1 MNAAS
6 VVSTSSSSHRNVRM
20 MFDMMPSDPL
30 PAITFATLRSNFSAK
45 PFPQIEPAVGIVVEA
60 AEDSAQSPPA
70 PAARGPADSHS
81 KRAWQRA

>member
-30 PAITFATLRSNFSAK
+30 PAITFSDLQIVLARKHLAK
-45 PFPQIEPAVGIVVEA
+45 IEA
-60 AEDSAQSPPA
+60 AVRIQIQVGERAPPW
-70 PAARGPADSHS
+70 PPRHAATV
-81 KRAWQRA
+81 RAGSRSRRV